1 MRGIKG
7 FDRPGL
13 QWGLVAGCALLIVS
27 VVAAAMTIRRANA
40 RMTDIEAVYQ
50 RARTQLDQMETDV
63 ARERAAREAF
73 SHEVARLRAASPPGT
88 PVPTLTVE
96 PSTKRG
102 ATPPE
107 GTTQAVIPEQVILLR
122 LTLPPKA
129 VQDSA
134 AYQISA
140 RDWSSGQVR
149 WVRGGLAP
157 VKGERATFLV
167 AHVTGE
173 MLPPGAYELAVTLAG
188 AEVASYEMTIG
199 AAGH

>member
-1 MRGIKG
+1 MRGVRG
-7 FDRPGL
+7 LDRPGL
-13 QWGLVAGCALLIVS
+13 QWGLVAGCTLLIVS
-27 VVAAAMTIRRANA
+27 VVAAAMTIKRANA
-40 RMTDIEAVYQ
+40 RMTDVEAVYQ
-50 RARTQLDQMETDV
+50 SARTQLDQMETDL

-73 SHEVARLRAASPPGT
+73 SHEVTRLRAASPPGT
-88 PVPTLTVE
+88 PVPTLTLE

-107 GTTQAVIPEQVILLR
+107 ETTQAVISEQVILLR
-122 LTLPPKA
+122 LALPPKA
-129 VQDSA
+129 VQDST

-157 VKGERATFLV
+157 VKGERATFIA

-173 MLPPGAYELAVTLAG
+173 MLPPGAYEFALTLAG
-188 AEVASYEMTIG
+188 AEVASYELTVG
-199 AAGH
+199 VGGH

>member
-1 MRGIKG
+1 MRGVTG
-7 FDRPGL
+7 LDRPGL
-13 QWGLVAGCALLIVS
+13 QWGLLAGCALLIAS
-27 VVAAAMTIRRANA
+27 VVAAAMTIKRANA

-50 RARTQLDQMETDV
+50 RARTQLDQMETDL

-73 SHEVARLRAASPPGT
+73 SHEVTRLRAASPPGT
-88 PVPTLTVE
+88 PVPMLTLE
-96 PSTKRG
+96 PSPKRG

-107 GTTQAVIPEQVILLR
+107 ETTQAVIPEQVILLR
-122 LTLPPKA
+122 LALPPKA
-129 VQDSA
+129 VQDST

-157 VKGERATFLV
+157 VKGERASFIA

-173 MLPPGAYELAVTLAG
+173 MLPPGTYEFAVTLAG
-188 AEVASYEMTIG
+188 AEVASYELTVG
-199 AAGH
+199 AGGH